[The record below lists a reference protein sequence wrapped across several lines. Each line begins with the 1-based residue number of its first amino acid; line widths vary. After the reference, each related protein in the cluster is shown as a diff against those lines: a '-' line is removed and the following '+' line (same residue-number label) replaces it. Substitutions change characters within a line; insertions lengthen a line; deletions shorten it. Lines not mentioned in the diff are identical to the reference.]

1 MSTIIYTRATAKSI
15 DGILELIQPYVE
27 TGAVLPRTAE
37 DILEHLDNFFVA
49 KLIQDGQTMGQR
61 SRIVGCVALRDFG
74 DGLEEIRTLC
84 VDSEFAGAG
93 VASRLIDM
101 CFDMAIARD
110 SKQIFALSLR
120 PSLFIRKGFH
130 QVDMEKLPDKVWE
143 DDEVSSPDEKAVILV
158 QCDSYL
164 TE

>member
-1 MSTIIYTRATAKSI
+1 MSTIIYTRANARNAE
-15 DGILELIQPYVE
+15 GIVKLIAPYVE
-27 TGAVLPRTAE
+27 TGAVLPRTVD

-61 SRIVGCVALRDFG
+61 SRIIGCVALRDFG
-74 DGLEEIRTLC
+74 AGLEEIRTLC
-84 VDSEFAGAG
+84 VDADFAGTG

-101 CFDMAIARD
+101 CFDMAVARD
-110 SKQIFALSLR
+110 TKQIFALSLR
-120 PSLFIRKGFH
+120 PSLFLRKGFH
-130 QVDMEKLPDKVWE
+130 QVEMEKLPDKVWE